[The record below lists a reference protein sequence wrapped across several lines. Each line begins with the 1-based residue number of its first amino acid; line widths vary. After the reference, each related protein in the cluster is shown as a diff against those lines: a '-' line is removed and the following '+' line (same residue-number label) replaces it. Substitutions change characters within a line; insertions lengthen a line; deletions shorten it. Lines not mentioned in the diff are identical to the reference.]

1 MKRIRSL
8 WFNAEASYSNLNN
21 SPSLRNKNST
31 DNNSRSKNYRS
42 FSRFDLINSILL
54 LMMLFLLAIFV
65 TALYL
70 TKSSRLTYSHASRA
84 ALFNPLGV
92 ISPSLGNHTLNYDPE
107 ARESSK
113 KLYELL
119 SDFNTAYYDD
129 ENMILGSNLFSKNT
143 YSRQPYVANGYI
155 GSRIP
160 NIGFGYALDTLNFYT
175 DAPGALNNGWPL
187 RNHRFAG
194 AFVSD
199 FYCLQPKLNSTNF
212 PELDDV
218 GYSTVISSIPQ
229 WTNLQFSLVNDSKWF
244 NPQNVTLDDVT
255 NYSQNLSMK
264 DGIVTTELD

>member
-92 ISPSLGNHTLNYDPE
+92 ISRHWEIIRWTTIQKQGNLLKNFMNSFLISTRHIMMMRTWFWEVTCSQRIHTRDNHM
-107 ARESSK
+107 
-113 KLYELL
+113 LL
-119 SDFNTAYYDD
+119 
-129 ENMILGSNLFSKNT
+129 
-143 YSRQPYVANGYI
+143 
-155 GSRIP
+155 
-160 NIGFGYALDTLNFYT
+160 
-175 DAPGALNNGWPL
+175 
-187 RNHRFAG
+187 
-194 AFVSD
+194 
-199 FYCLQPKLNSTNF
+199 
-212 PELDDV
+212 
-218 GYSTVISSIPQ
+218 TVI
-229 WTNLQFSLVNDSKWF
+229 
-244 NPQNVTLDDVT
+244 
-255 NYSQNLSMK
+255 
-264 DGIVTTELD
+264 